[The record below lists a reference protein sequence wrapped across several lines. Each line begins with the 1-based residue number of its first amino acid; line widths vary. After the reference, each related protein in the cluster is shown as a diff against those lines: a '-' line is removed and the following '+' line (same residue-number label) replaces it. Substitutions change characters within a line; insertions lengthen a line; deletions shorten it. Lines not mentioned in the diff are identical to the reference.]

1 MISNEKHDFGG
12 AHVAFSLP
20 LTIVELKGGMG
31 NQLFQFAAGL
41 RRVRGQLS
49 ALHFNVSYYDHDA
62 KHGGFVLDRL
72 FPTFQFKL
80 TKAKKFNVPTAYLN
94 FDNLADAYPA
104 EVFDLS
110 CPIYLSGYFQNINLV
125 DPVLPFLRQLFKEI
139 TNRVVQ
145 SRASDDSDFL
155 ATFQQSG
162 NEEIRRKHIIGVHMR
177 RGDYLLEAT
186 ASEHGIPDV
195 ASIVAALDREIEAAG
210 GKQKTEVL
218 LFTDSKELSFPFDCK
233 LFSPFESRNK
243 VHSDIEEFVA
253 MSHCDALVCS
263 NSSFSYWAGLL
274 STRMK
279 RQYLPSIWMKS
290 GAVKTES
297 LVSNQRGMF
306 FRRG

>member
-1 MISNEKHDFGG
+1 M
-12 AHVAFSLP
+12 AFSLP

-110 CPIYLSGYFQNINLV
+110 CPIYLSGYFQNLTLV

-139 TNRVVQ
+139 TNKVDQ
-145 SRASDDSDFL
+145 SHSTDDSDFL

-162 NEEIRRKHIIGVHMR
+162 NEEIRRKHIIGVHIR
-177 RGDYLLEAT
+177 RGDYLREAT

-210 GKQKTEVL
+210 GKPNTEIL
-218 LFTDSKELSFPFDCK
+218 LFTDSKELSYPFDYK
-233 LFSPFESRNK
+233 LFTPLGSHDK
-243 VHSDIEEFVA
+243 VRCDIEEFVA
-253 MSHCDALVCS
+253 MSQCDALICS

-274 STRMK
+274 SSRMK
-279 RQYLPSIWMKS
+279 RQYLPSVWMKS

-297 LVSNQRGMF
+297 LVSDKLGIIFPTRLD
-306 FRRG
+306 